1 VYCDK
6 CLQRKHNS
14 VGELFFVK
22 TQILKIRGCDK
33 KVQAQKIFRI
43 LKPSIA
49 MRGNDD
55 SRTAAECA
63 IEAALVI
70 LSKEHSMSKY
80 DAKLRAKLRKAYSDE
95 ARREVAL
102 WFTQVMASGTVN
114 EDTLSKFERAYFD
127 AIVRS
132 FSAWKVENGL
142 HLH

>member
-1 VYCDK
+1 
-6 CLQRKHNS
+6 
-14 VGELFFVK
+14 
-22 TQILKIRGCDK
+22 
-33 KVQAQKIFRI
+33 
-43 LKPSIA
+43 